1 VNGRVWTPEED
12 EVLET
17 MLGDHRTSAIAK
29 RLGCTEARVNNRIA
43 RLGLSRK
50 RIGVFS
56 ANELEGIL
64 GWEGNWIRASLLR
77 TGILPMRWVKGRGRF
92 GQSEVREE
100 DVIAFLR
107 AYPHL
112 VDRDRVDAAYRQFVS
127 ERWITTVEAFRRGA
141 CHPVVL
147 EHAFHSGLVD
157 EVRKRGQRWVMPE
170 SLLPRLVAGRRK
182 YTPDEEHRRQVRMY
196 DRLQA
201 RGTLRA
207 MHRARPKM
215 RKAS

>member
-1 VNGRVWTPEED
+1 VSGRAWTPEED
-12 EVLET
+12 EILES
-17 MLGDHRTSAIAK
+17 MLGDQHTATIAR

-50 RIGVFS
+50 RLGVYS
-56 ANELEGIL
+56 ANELSLIL
-64 GWEGNWIRASLLR
+64 GIEGSWIRDALLR
-77 TGILPMRWVKGRGRF
+77 TGILPMRWVQGRGRF
-92 GQSEVREE
+92 GQSEVTEA
-100 DVIAFLR
+100 DLIAFLR

-127 ERWITTVEAFRRGA
+127 ERWVTTVEAFRRGA

-157 EVRKRGQRWVMPE
+157 EVRKRGQRWVIPE
-170 SLLPRLVAGRRK
+170 SFLPRLVEGRRRS
-182 YTPDEEHRRQVRMY
+182 TDDTEHRRQVRMY
-196 DRLQA
+196 ERLQT

-207 MHRARPKM
+207 MNRARPKL
-215 RKAS
+215 RRAS